1 MSNLR
6 RSARLAAVAVVG
18 ALILAACGGGD
29 DDTGGGGGAANAP
42 AFNLSTTTIIQPSTK
57 TGGTLRLAAIADAD
71 SWDPARAYLGW
82 AWNMQRLYVRKLMD
96 MTPNPKDASKVIPD
110 LATAP
115 GEASADF
122 KTFTYTLKDGV
133 KFEDGTPIK
142 TADIKYGLERAWATD
157 VIVGGP
163 TAYYLCLLDTC
174 KDGTPTYKG
183 PYKDAKGEPMVN
195 GKPSI
200 ETPDDKT
207 IIFHLAVAN
216 ADLDYLMA
224 MGPSAPVPQAK
235 DDGENYGQHPV
246 ASGPFKITHYDKDT
260 GTTFERNTN
269 WDPATDQIR
278 KPLVDKVEITYITNS
293 DDIDQRLKAGT
304 IDARTDSGLEPT
316 FTNEVMANPT
326 LKKNVDNPYIGLTW
340 YLVEF
345 PFTKPFDNI
354 QCRTAV
360 AYALNKKAIVTAVGG
375 TNFGDARGSMLY
387 AGLPGSDVKRDPY
400 PSGPDGTGDL
410 DKAKSALAA
419 CGQPNGFATNL
430 GYVNTGTGPARATA
444 IQEALGRVGIKVTLK
459 AGDPSSYYNEFIGN
473 PDSVKKNKLG
483 LAVSGWGADYPT
495 LNGFFY
501 PIVHG
506 DARYP
511 NGTSNYALL
520 NDPKVNDGLNKAL
533 QSPKDQWDALGA
545 QIDDAVLA
553 DAVYIPMYWGKDV
566 YYRNPRL
573 TNVYS
578 TILFGFYD
586 WVNMG
591 TTDGQ

>member
-29 DDTGGGGGAANAP
+29 DDTGGGGTSANAP

-122 KTFTYTLKDGV
+122 KTFKYTLKDGV

-224 MGPSAPVPQAK
+224 MGPSGPVPQAK

-260 GTTFERNTN
+260 GTTFERNNN

-278 KPLVDKVEITYITNS
+278 KPLVDKVEITYISNS

-354 QCRTAV
+354 HCRTAV

-375 TNFGDARGSMLY
+375 TTFGDVRGSMLY

-410 DKAKSALAA
+410 DKAKSELAA
-419 CGQPNGFATNL
+419 CGQPSGFATNL
-430 GYVNTGTGPARATA
+430 GYINTGTGPARATA
-444 IQEALGRVGIKVTLK
+444 IQEGLGRVGIKVTLK

-473 PDSVKKNKLG
+473 PNSVKKNKLG

-533 QSPKDQWDALGA
+533 QSPRDQWDALGA